1 MSSLPEEILKRA
13 QCLPEGSLLSARDL
27 LHLGSRRAASQ
38 ALSRLAKG
46 EHLLRVARGLYVVPI
61 VSRFGRRSPAP
72 EMVIRS
78 LAEATRE
85 VIVAHGARS
94 ANALGLTR
102 QVPVRQIFLTS
113 GRSRILHLGKSEIVI
128 KHAPKWQMILGDSFA
143 GQAVRA
149 LAWMGPLHAQGAA
162 VKLKKLL
169 PTNEWRALQSTRS
182 LLPAWIAELI

>member
-1 MSSLPEEILKRA
+1 MSSLSEEILRRA
-13 QCLPEGSLLSARDL
+13 QCLPEGSLLSARAL
-27 LHLGSRRAASQ
+27 LHLGSRRAVNQ

-61 VSRFGRRSPAP
+61 FSRFGRRSPAP

-85 VIVAHGARS
+85 VIVVHGAMS

-128 KHAPKWQMILGDSFA
+128 RHAPKWQMVLGDSFA
-143 GQAVRA
+143 GEAIRA
-149 LAWMGPLHAQGAA
+149 LAWMGPLHSHEPAA
-162 VKLKKLL
+162 KLKKLL
-169 PTNEWRALQSTRS
+169 PASEWKMLQSVRS
-182 LLPAWIAELI
+182 LLPAWMVELI

>member
-1 MSSLPEEILKRA
+1 MSSLAEVILKRI

-27 LHLGSRRAASQ
+27 LYLGSRRAVNQ
-38 ALSRLAKG
+38 ALFRLARE
-46 EHLLRVARGLYVVPI
+46 EHLLRVACGLYVAPI

-85 VIVAHGARS
+85 VIVVHGARS

-102 QVPVRQIFLTS
+102 QMPVRQMFLTS
-113 GRSRILHLGKSEIVI
+113 GRSRILHLGKTEIVI
-128 KHAPKWQMILGDSFA
+128 RHAPKWQMVLGDSFA
-143 GQAVRA
+143 GEAIRA
-149 LAWMGPLHAQGAA
+149 LAWMGPLHARGAA

-169 PTNEWRALQSTRS
+169 PAGEWRAVQSTRS
-182 LLPAWIAELI
+182 LLPAWMAETI

>member
-1 MSSLPEEILKRA
+1 MSSLSEVILKRT
-13 QCLPEGSLLSARDL
+13 QCLPEGSLLLARDL
-27 LHLGSRRAASQ
+27 LHLGSRSAVNQ
-38 ALSRLAKG
+38 ALSRLAKD
-46 EHLLRVARGLYVVPI
+46 ERLLRVARGLYVAPV

-72 EMVIRS
+72 EMVIRA

-85 VIVAHGARS
+85 VIVVHGARS

-102 QVPVRQIFLTS
+102 QMPVRLIFLTS

-128 KHAPKWQMILGDSFA
+128 KHAPTWQMALGDSFA